1 MVQGCRGA
9 AGPRL
14 AGSGAMPDTVATGG
28 RRETDTGPD
37 EPVEGRAQMVPAV
50 PAEDDLV
57 EVALDV
63 LLANAV
69 ELAGSQIRPLDGF
82 ARQRPPPT
90 LEV

>member
-1 MVQGCRGA
+1 
-9 AGPRL
+9 
-14 AGSGAMPDTVATGG
+14 MPDTVAGG

-37 EPVEGRAQMVPAV
+37 EPGEGRSQMAPAV
-50 PAEDDLV
+50 LADDDLV

>member
-28 RRETDTGPD
+28 RPDTDTGPG
-37 EPVEGRAQMVPAV
+37 ESGEGRAQMAPAV
-50 PAEDDLV
+50 PADDERV

-63 LLANAV
+63 LLAKAV
-69 ELAGSQIRPLDGF
+69 ELAGSQIPPVDGF
-82 ARQRPPPT
+82 SRQRRSPT
-90 LEV
+90 V